1 MKTSLGSRPLLYPAP
16 ALIVGTY
23 DKVGKANGM
32 AAAWTGI
39 CCSKPPCATVSMRKP
54 TYSYGN
60 IMDRKAFTLS
70 IPSDDLVAQVDYI
83 GMASGR
89 DEDKFAATGLTPVR
103 GEFVDAP
110 YVEECPLVLECR
122 LVQTLELGLHTQF
135 VGEIVDVKAEEQVLD
150 DEGIPDMAKL
160 RPLVF
165 APESRAYYSLGEYL
179 GRAFSIGKRLR

>member
-1 MKTSLGSRPLLYPAP
+1 MKSSVGSRTLLYPAP

-39 CCSKPPCATVSMRKP
+39 CCSKPPSVAVALRKATY
-54 TYSYGN
+54 TYGN
-60 IMDRKAFTLS
+60 VVDRKAFTLN
-70 IPSDDLVAQVDYI
+70 IPSDKLVAEVDYF

-89 DEDKFAATGLTPVR
+89 DEDKFTVTGLTPVR

-110 YVEECPLVLECR
+110 YVQECPVVLECR
-122 LVQTLELGLHTQF
+122 LTHTLELGLHTQF
-135 VGEIVDVKAEEQVLD
+135 IGEIVDVKADEEVLGD
-150 DEGIPDMAKL
+150 DGVPDMAKV

-165 APESRAYYSLGEYL
+165 APESRSYYGLGEYL
-179 GRAFSIGKRLR
+179 GRAFSIGKKLR